1 MAFLLVAINF
11 LSYLQIVMTV
21 QHIRSPNLP
30 ADFNSIVVTDTRGL
44 PRYWP
49 TVWEALHGNAL
60 RKSTLSGKL
69 SAIDR
74 LYRFVADLMDEDCL
88 DSLAC

>member
-1 MAFLLVAINF
+1 
-11 LSYLQIVMTV
+11 
-21 QHIRSPNLP
+21 
-30 ADFNSIVVTDTRGL
+30 
-44 PRYWP
+44 
-49 TVWEALHGNAL
+49 VWEALHGNAL

-88 DSLAC
+88 GSGPINFRSTFLVESGVSDW